1 MGRRPLKDKIATHST
16 VVRLPLDMRA
26 EIEEIAGPN
35 RMAEFI
41 REAVAE
47 KIERAKAAKP
57 PED

>member
-1 MGRRPLKDKIATHST
+1 MGRRPLKDKVATHPT

-41 REAVAE
+41 RDAIAE
-47 KIERAKAAKP
+47 KIERAKAEKP
-57 PED
+57 KD

>member
-1 MGRRPLKDKIATHST
+1 MGRPPLKRQSATIFT
-16 VVRLPLDMRA
+16 GVRLTEDVRA

-47 KIERAKAAKP
+47 KIERAKAVKP